1 MTTQDLNQK
10 IINGD
15 VIRLPLE
22 HEGELEPWQIQWQ
35 KNWHIAV
42 LAGAIAPGFIS
53 VPSDEL

>member
-22 HEGELEPWQIQWQ
+22 PEGEPESWRMQWQ
-35 KNWHIAV
+35 QNWHIAV
-42 LAGAIAPGFIS
+42 LSGAIAPCLI
-53 VPSDEL
+53 PMPTDD